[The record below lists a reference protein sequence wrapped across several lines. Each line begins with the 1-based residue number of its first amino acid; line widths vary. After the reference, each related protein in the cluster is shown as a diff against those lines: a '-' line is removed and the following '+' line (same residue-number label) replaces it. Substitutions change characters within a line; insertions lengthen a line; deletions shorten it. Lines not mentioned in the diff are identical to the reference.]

1 MFNEFVRSSSYYY
14 RIFVI
19 LISFI
24 VFSFLVG
31 FFTLIGSKNIL
42 RRSFAKKLLVFS
54 VFVLAVTYITYFLIL
69 VDIPEE
75 IDFKPESEYNFT
87 LAGANTNVEINS
99 EKGEVT
105 KKLRSLL
112 ESSFYLDDTKKF
124 TKRDTDKIKV
134 TPIDIVIYSFPFY
147 YYWKTVKLRS
157 DFSSDIPH
165 FSKTYDLS
173 ENDYSWKEEL
183 VKFSFGESSNIDNK
197 KMKKQFKEID
207 EFLKKKK
214 IYLTDIHENNVRI
227 NENGDIKIIDGEL
240 LSKRELLFFQLLNM
254 RGNKK
259 SKNMDNIYFTDE
271 TQIYF

>member
-54 VFVLAVTYITYFLIL
+54 VFLLVVTYITYFLVL
-69 VDIPEE
+69 VDMPEE
-75 IDFKPESEYNFT
+75 IDFKPEREYNFT
-87 LAGANTNVEINS
+87 LSGSNTNVEISS
-99 EKGEVT
+99 EEKEVT
-105 KKLRSLL
+105 KKLKSLL
-112 ESSFYLDDTKKF
+112 ESGFLNNTKKF
-124 TKRDTDKIKV
+124 TKRDTEKIKV
-134 TPIDIVIYSFPFY
+134 APIDIVMYSFPFY
-147 YYWKTVKLRS
+147 YYWKTIKLRS

-183 VKFSFGESSNIDNK
+183 VKFSFGESSNMDNK
-197 KMKKQFKEID
+197 KIMKQFKEID
-207 EFLKKKK
+207 DFLKKKK
-214 IYLTDIHENNVRI
+214 MYLTDVHENNVRVT
-227 NENGDIKIIDGEL
+227 ENGDIKIIDGEL

-259 SKNMDNIYFTDE
+259 SENMDNIYFTDG